1 MKSFAD
7 IHIHMLP
14 GVDDGAKTMEDALKM
29 LDAARQDGTE
39 IFCLTPHFHPG
50 AFGNNR
56 EQVEESYRAFCSA
69 AKEKAPELRLLLGNE
84 LRYHPNCLAWIDQ
97 GLCRTMNGTS
107 YILVDF
113 SEFEDDKT
121 ICTAVYKLLNGGYR
135 PILAHA
141 ERYRNLHRDFREIR
155 QFINAGV
162 LIQIDG
168 PSLFGGWGMSAKSR
182 SRRLIK
188 ERLVDLVSS
197 DAHDLTARPPQL
209 SHAYEYVCSCCG
221 ESYADD
227 LFRNNAMFILE
238 I

>member
-1 MKSFAD
+1 MKPFAD

-14 GVDDGAKTMEDALKM
+14 GVDDGAKSLEDALQM
-29 LDAARQDGTE
+29 LEAASRDGTDL
-39 IFCLTPHFHPG
+39 FCLTPHFHPG
-50 AFGNNR
+50 MFGNNHDRIEQSFR
-56 EQVEESYRAFCSA
+56 EFCSA
-69 AKEKAPELRLLLGNE
+69 AQQKVPGTMLLLGNE
-84 LRYHPNCLAWIDQ
+84 LRFHPNCLAWIDQ

-107 YILVDF
+107 YVLVDF
-113 SEFEDDKT
+113 SEYEDDKV
-121 ICTAVYKLLNGGYR
+121 ICSAVYKLLNGGYR

-168 PSLFGGWGMSAKSR
+168 PSLFGGWGMSAKMR

-188 ERLVDLVSS
+188 ARLVDLVCS
-197 DAHDLTARPPQL
+197 DAHDLNARPPQL
-209 SHAYEYVCSCCG
+209 SNAYAFVSSCCG
-221 ESYADD
+221 EEYADD
-227 LFRNNAMFILE
+227 IFSNNARALLE